1 MSEEKEEGQ
10 NRRSVKNVLVSPK
23 QQLRYSF
30 VLVIGSCLTLALF
43 VGVLIFQINQTIS
56 TLGIAYRLDPEVIE
70 AIHKSLNSALVMA
83 MILAALTIISSL
95 ALSIRLSHKIYG
107 PVVSIKRY
115 LQTLMSGDYKARL
128 TLRQGDDLLDLRDAL
143 NQLAEALEKRH
154 AR

>member
-1 MSEEKEEGQ
+1 MSEEKDGQ

-30 VLVIGSCLTLALF
+30 VLVIGSCISLTLF
-43 VGVLIFQINQTIS
+43 VGVLIFQINQTIT
-56 TLGIAYRLDPEVIE
+56 TLGIAYRLDPEVID
-70 AIHKSLNSALVMA
+70 AIQKSLNSALWMA
-83 MILAALTIISSL
+83 MVLAGLTIISSL

-107 PVVSIKRY
+107 PVVAIKRY
-115 LQTLMSGDYKARL
+115 LETLMGGDYKARL

-143 NQLAEALEKRH
+143 NQLAETLEKRH